1 MSTTIGFLL
10 NFLNVQCFC
19 QPAALKIVA
28 KGTLLEKAAV
38 VDAALVLCGLKIFT
52 FIPDL
57 CKMFLVHLHIVS
69 LLTALYGLC
78 VVRKSF
84 VITGLPSVL
93 ILKVLCKKYFK
104 VSKIHK
110 SFISDGNAEKFNSA
124 KCFPCLEVFYK
135 SPKIIFTFPASIKIF
150 FT

>member
-52 FIPDL
+52 SIPRL
-57 CKMFLVHLHIVS
+57 M
-69 LLTALYGLC
+69 
-78 VVRKSF
+78 
-84 VITGLPSVL
+84 
-93 ILKVLCKKYFK
+93 
-104 VSKIHK
+104 
-110 SFISDGNAEKFNSA
+110 
-124 KCFPCLEVFYK
+124 
-135 SPKIIFTFPASIKIF
+135 
-150 FT
+150 